1 MYIVAVQDLSNGF
14 GYIPKVQT
22 FHSLSDAFVHFN
34 KLAYEAR
41 FDFPDMTPLV
51 NMEGEFETTVFYD
64 EGNMKGNGR
73 FVILAKDDY
82 IAAKIQDAVDDSD
95 KTQRLITIGAN
106 DVKDEHVKVI
116 RFDHHPIIHL
126 RRKEYVTLQYILRRE
141 TENGDEVYDVYF
153 RKADNTIY
161 CENLDEVSFDAL
173 IGIYLELD

>member
-1 MYIVAVQDLSNGF
+1 MYIVAVQELSNGF
-14 GYIPKVQT
+14 GYVPKVKT
-22 FHSLSDAFVHFN
+22 FKSLNEAFAHFN

-41 FDFPDMTPLV
+41 FDFPGITPAV
-51 NMEGEFETTVFYD
+51 KMDSEFETTVFYD

-82 IAAKIQDAVDDSD
+82 IALKIQDIVDDS
-95 KTQRLITIGAN
+95 KETQRLITIGVN
-106 DVKDEHVKVI
+106 DVKDEYVKVI

-126 RRKEYVTLQYILRRE
+126 RRKEYATLQYILRRE
-141 TENGDEVYDVYF
+141 TEDGDEVYDVYF
-153 RKADNTIY
+153 RKADNSIY